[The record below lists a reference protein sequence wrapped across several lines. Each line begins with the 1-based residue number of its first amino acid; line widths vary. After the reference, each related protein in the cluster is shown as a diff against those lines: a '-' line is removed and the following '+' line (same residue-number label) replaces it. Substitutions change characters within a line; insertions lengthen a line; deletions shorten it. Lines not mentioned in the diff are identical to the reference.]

1 MENSTFIR
9 MIKVVL
15 FGAGNV
21 GARFYQAMNN
31 NDGIVVTQWFN
42 RSLSAMTLA
51 GPNTICTNDLD
62 DLEPADLYLLAVADD
77 ALPELVEKIPV
88 GSAVVAHTAG
98 SLSIELLEK
107 HPNHGVLYPLQ
118 TLSKKRDLPFDQIPL
133 CIEANHNKAD
143 KILRQIATALGAPAQ
158 TIDSRQRQALH
169 VAAVFVNNF
178 TNSLF
183 AQGER
188 LCAEHQVDFGILQP
202 LILETAQKV
211 QRLLP
216 QQAQT
221 GPAIRDDQSTIEKH
235 LQLLNDPIQK
245 KIYQLLTHAIQHKH
259 D

>member
-21 GARFYQAMNN
+21 GTRFYWAMNN
-31 NDGIVVTQWFN
+31 SEGIEVIQWYN
-42 RSLSAMTLA
+42 RSLSALTHA
-51 GPNTICTNDLD
+51 GPNTICTNDLN

-77 ALPELVEKIPV
+77 ALPGLAEKIQV
-88 GSAVVAHTAG
+88 SNVVVAHTAG
-98 SLSIELLEK
+98 SLPLELLEN
-107 HPNHGVLYPLQ
+107 HPYHGVLYPLQ
-118 TLSKKRDLPFDQIPL
+118 TLSKKRDTPFEQIPL

-143 KILRQIATALGAPAQ
+143 KILRQVATSLGAPAQ

-178 TNSLF
+178 TNHLF

-216 QQAQT
+216 QHAQT
-221 GPAIRDDQSTIEKH
+221 GPAIRNDQSTIDKH

-245 KIYQLLTHAIQHKH
+245 KIYHLLTLAIQNKH